1 MLIVPFHKERAIC
14 NKTKEIKMTKI
25 IFRNKMNRK
34 ALLGAAVGVGL
45 AVSAQAPA
53 FAYCGSY
60 NPCRAKK
67 STYNSYNP
75 CSAKNPCASHN
86 PCAAKNPCAS
96 HNPCAAKNPC
106 ASYNPCAAK
115 HPCGAKHK

>member
-1 MLIVPFHKERAIC
+1 MK
-14 NKTKEIKMTKI
+14 KT
-25 IFRNKMNRK
+25 IFRKPINKK

-45 AVSAQAPA
+45 AMSATTGAV
-53 FAYCGSY
+53 AYCGSY

-67 STYNSYNP
+67 SSYNSYKP
-75 CSAKNPCASHN
+75 CGAKNPCASHN

-106 ASYNPCAAK
+106 GAKNPCASYNPCAAK
-115 HPCGAKHK
+115 KR